1 MADPEVQEE
10 TEDLDQLEQAA
21 RDTEDDLLKGAF
33 ERSRDPE
40 TGRFT
45 KSAQADQSEQ
55 PEAEQAAEQAEEKP
69 PAEAKPEAK
78 PDDEVLPSWRAR
90 EINEERRKTQAD
102 LDALRAEHARLQA
115 WANQQQRAAQPAQQ
129 PAAPDP
135 MLDPAAYTKHVQDQ
149 MRAEFSAQMAHDR
162 LNMNLEMT
170 HMRHGERFEK
180 AFEALVGEGQRGNN
194 QLVRHLIGQTNPG
207 EAVMRWFNQNEVMR
221 EVGGDPSAYAEKI
234 KQSLLNDPEFLSAAA
249 ERAREVAT
257 GGQPKPN
264 TVVRVPPSLSKATGS
279 AEIPQAATDGSD
291 AAIFDYA
298 MQPKR
303 RR

>member
-33 ERSRDPE
+33 ERTRDPQ

-45 KSAQADQSEQ
+45 KAAQADQPEQ
-55 PEAEQAAEQAEEKP
+55 PETGQPAEQAEEKP
-69 PAEAKPEAK
+69 SPEAKPEAK

-90 EINEERRKTQAD
+90 EINEERRRTQAD
-102 LDALRAEHARLQA
+102 LEALRVEHARLQA
-115 WANQQQRAAQPAQQ
+115 WANQQQRAAQPAQ

-149 MRAEFSAQMAHDR
+149 MRAEFASQLAHDR
-162 LNMNLEMT
+162 LNNNLEIT

-194 QLVRHLIGQTNPG
+194 QLVRHLIGQSNPG

-234 KQSLLNDPEFLSAAA
+234 KQSLLNDSEFLSLAA

-264 TVVRVPPSLSKATGS
+264 TVVKIPPSLSKATGS
-279 AEIPQAATDGSD
+279 AEIPQTATDGSD
-291 AAIFDYA
+291 AAIFEYA
-298 MQPKR
+298 MQSKR